1 MTDPATANRFDRA
14 IAGLEQQVLSDPPA
28 ALGTGA
34 SLLAEIDSEGTI
46 AQRIGVRRLLAMAH
60 AHTSQFDT
68 ALAVCHEARTLPGAE
83 SEPVEA
89 ARVLLA
95 SMQPLANLGRIDEAI
110 EAGEQALTTFEQQG
124 ADPMAGRAALN
135 IGALSAMTGRF
146 AEALPWFDRASTY
159 LADNPMMLGQIET
172 NRGTALAAL
181 DRFEEAEAA
190 FGRASAALSTEELAW
205 AQAIAEGN
213 LADLAARQGEINR
226 SLRHFENSRRHL
238 ETDEAWADLG
248 RLNAEEAAALA
259 MTGLSGVARDL
270 FASAIDMLREHGTP
284 ADLASALVAYGN
296 ALADAGDLDEAG
308 RILDE
313 TRPLV
318 SADEQPTLYLQVLA
332 LRARLTIARTD
343 ISEARAAVEDAL
355 PHVADRPIQRLR
367 WSILEA
373 RIARISGD
381 TAGATD
387 ILTSALQQ
395 AQAARIQPL
404 VADIATSLVEL
415 AQERGDQE
423 AADNYARQA
432 IAAAEGVRDTIQA
445 DRIRQSWHRERLD
458 VYKVLYRSA
467 LANPDL
473 ARQAEAFDAAE
484 RIRSRTLLDAMRLR
498 SSDVGEPQPA
508 TPAETALVEERQGH
522 RRWLNWMYSSLAD
535 GAEPTDDQVAELH
548 ERERAVAL
556 IDDRLATLRPPSPLG
571 APVSL
576 DVLQQ
581 NLQDG
586 FVVLAYLRTGDTYTL
601 QVISPDSVTGIPN
614 LASAEDVGAL
624 VAQLQFQ
631 VNRALAHG
639 DRPISASRQ
648 ARLLRDTDAVL
659 EKMYRVLVEPVSDRI
674 QGASRLIVIPSSDLY
689 GVPFTA
695 LRDAG
700 GYLVDCFEIATA
712 PGVSILASLR
722 HDGIH
727 IPARPLVAGVPDD
740 DAPAL
745 GDEARFVAGLF
756 PNATTLLENDATRQA
771 VLEAM
776 PHADLIHLACH
787 GRFDSVHPT
796 ASGLRMADGW
806 LTLDQLME
814 IRLDAAQVVL
824 TGCETGRVRVERGDD
839 LAGIITA
846 LITSGAIG
854 LLTSL
859 WKTHDQAATDSMAA
873 FYDGM
878 MKGMNSLAALRA
890 SQLAVRERFPH
901 PAHWAPFI
909 GVYASRKGAR

>member
-14 IAGLEQQVLSDPPA
+14 IADLEQQVLSDPPA
-28 ALGTGA
+28 ALGTGTA
-34 SLLAEIDSEGTI
+34 LLATIDGDGTI
-46 AQRIGVRRLLAMAH
+46 AQRIGVRRLLAMAY
-60 AHTSQFDT
+60 AHTSQFET
-68 ALAVCHEARTLPGAE
+68 ALAVCQEARTLPGAE

-110 EAGEQALTTFEQQG
+110 EAGEEALRTFEHQG
-124 ADPMAGRAALN
+124 VDIMAGRAALN

-146 AEALPWFDRASTY
+146 AEALPWFDRAGTY
-159 LADNPMMLGQIET
+159 LSDNPMMLGQIET

-181 DRFEEAEAA
+181 DCFEEAEAA

-238 ETDEAWADLG
+238 EADEAWADLG

-259 MTGLSGVARDL
+259 MTGLSRVAQEL

-284 ADLASALVAYGN
+284 ADLASALVAYGTT
-296 ALADAGDLDEAG
+296 LADADALDEAG
-308 RILDE
+308 HILDE

-318 SADEQPTLYLQVLA
+318 SADEQPTLYLQFLA
-332 LRARLTIARTD
+332 LRARLAIARTD
-343 ISEARAAVEDAL
+343 LSDARAAVDDAL

-367 WSILEA
+367 WSIIQA
-373 RIARISGD
+373 RIARLSGD
-381 TAGATD
+381 TAGATS
-387 ILTSALQQ
+387 ILTDALRQ
-395 AQAARIQPL
+395 AQVAGVQPL

-415 AQERGDQE
+415 SQEGGDQD
-423 AADNYARQA
+423 AADDYARHA
-432 IAAAEGVRDTIQA
+432 IAATEGVRDTIQA

-467 LANPDL
+467 LASPDPL
-473 ARQAEAFDAAE
+473 RQAEAFDAAE
-484 RIRSRTLLDAMRLR
+484 RIRSRTLLDAMQVR
-498 SSDVGEPQPA
+498 SSDVGVPQPA
-508 TPAETALVEERQGH
+508 SPAETALVEERQGH

-535 GAEPTDDQVAELH
+535 GAEPTAEQVAELH
-548 ERERAVAL
+548 GRERAVAL
-556 IDDRLATLRPPSPLG
+556 IDDRLATLRPRSPLG
-571 APVSL
+571 APMSL
-576 DVLQQ
+576 DALQES
-581 NLQDG
+581 LAEE
-586 FVVLAYLRTGDTYTL
+586 FVTLAYLRTGDTYTV
-601 QVISPDSVTGIPN
+601 QVISRHGVSGIPN

-648 ARLLRDTDAVL
+648 ARLLRDTDGVL
-659 EKMYRVLVEPVSDRI
+659 ERMYQMLVEPVADHI
-674 QGASRLIVIPSSDLY
+674 TGASRLIVIPSSDLY
-689 GVPFTA
+689 GVPFAA
-695 LRDAG
+695 LRDAD
-700 GYLVDCFEIATA
+700 GYLVDRFEIATA

-722 HDGIH
+722 HEGLR
-727 IPARPLVAGVPDD
+727 IPARPFVAGVPDD

-745 GDEARFVAGLF
+745 GEEARFVAGLF
-756 PNATTLLENDATRQA
+756 PHATTLMEEDATRQA
-771 VLEAM
+771 VLDAM
-776 PHADLIHLACH
+776 PRADLIHLACH

-878 MKGMNSLAALRA
+878 MRGMNSLAALRA
-890 SQLAVRERFPH
+890 SQLAVREQFPH

-909 GVYASRKGAR
+909 GVYASRKGVH